1 MVDVALDVFEGSLRH
16 DVLYVSVQSNQPF
29 NELLLGLLP
38 GRQQPWRDMAM
49 SPRQGTAFV
58 TTRKGCCYLTV
69 KVGRKNFPIMRI
81 RNYKI
86 DAQDKRDMRRLHPDI
101 MFDRKKIT
109 DQLAEKREVC
119 RQYRSR
125 RQRTTHRPQEPF
137 YGVVDPLTRT
147 VYVSDPSDI
156 AGVGALLQTASQH
169 CLRLWGMKPTV
180 LDPRNLSDLHSLVLL
195 H

>member
-1 MVDVALDVFEGSLRH
+1 MVDVALDVFEASLRH
-16 DVLYVSVQSNQPF
+16 DVLDIRVPSNHPDH
-29 NELLLGLLP
+29 ELLHGLRP
-38 GRQQPWRDMAM
+38 VRQQPWRDMAM

-69 KVGRKNFPIMRI
+69 KIGRKNFPIMRI
-81 RNYKI
+81 RNYTI
-86 DAQDKRDMRRLHPDI
+86 DAQDKRDMRRLHLDI
-101 MFDRKKIT
+101 VFDWKKIT
-109 DQLAEKREVC
+109 DQLAEKRDIC

-156 AGVGALLQTASQH
+156 AGVGALLDVILQQRGQSCSEHAGST
-169 CLRLWGMKPTV
+169 
-180 LDPRNLSDLHSLVLL
+180 
-195 H
+195 